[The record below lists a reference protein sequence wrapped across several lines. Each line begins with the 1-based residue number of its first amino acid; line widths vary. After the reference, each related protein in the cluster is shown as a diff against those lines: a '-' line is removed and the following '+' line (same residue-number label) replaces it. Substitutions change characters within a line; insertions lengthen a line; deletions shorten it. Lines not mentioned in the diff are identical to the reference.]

1 MLALGGVGALAAA
14 LWSRSRSRSSSW
26 VSKRADLSGRVL
38 GELDEVLA
46 RGSVVTGHVQAL
58 AEEARA
64 LEAKAPGA
72 PERAEAA
79 RVRASLDELVRT
91 LETDRTLRL
100 ASPPPTPDQ
109 LGYSSAVIRQQVEH
123 LQALLSAPA

>member
-1 MLALGGVGALAAA
+1 VLALGGVGALAAG

-26 VSKRADLSGRVL
+26 ASKRADLSRRVL
-38 GELDEVLA
+38 GELDEVLE

-58 AEEARA
+58 ADESRA

-72 PERAEAA
+72 PAKAEAA

-91 LETDRTLRL
+91 LETDRALRL
-100 ASPPPTPDQ
+100 GSPPPTPEQ
-109 LGYSSAVIRQQVEH
+109 LTYSSALIRQQVEH
-123 LQALLSAPA
+123 LQSVLDAPA